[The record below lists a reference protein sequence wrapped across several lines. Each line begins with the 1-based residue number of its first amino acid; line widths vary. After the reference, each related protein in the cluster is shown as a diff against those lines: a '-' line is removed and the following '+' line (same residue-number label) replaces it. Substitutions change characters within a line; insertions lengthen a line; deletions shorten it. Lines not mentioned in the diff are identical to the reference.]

1 MDVTEVFEVLA
12 ISLGLG
18 LLVGIQRER
27 AGSRL
32 GGIRTFPL
40 VAVLGTVAGLLAIEM
55 GSGGTWVIAAG
66 LLGVVALSAVGNQIA
81 MRQDSK
87 REGGITTETALVLMY
102 MLGAYAT
109 VGPRAVVLAVGVVVA
124 VVLHAKGRMHEWAG
138 KLGEKDMRAILLF
151 AAITFVVLPVL
162 PDRTFGPMDVLNPR
176 QIWLMAVL
184 VVGISLGGYVG
195 YKLVGKGAG
204 TVLAGLLGGLI
215 SSTATTVSYARR
227 ARESRDYEKPAVL
240 VIMLASTVVY
250 ARMLTEIFVVAP
262 GFLPVAA
269 RPIGVMMG
277 VSITLSL
284 VVWLSVRTDGGEL
297 PEPEN
302 PTELKPALLFAALY
316 AVVLVAVA
324 AGRRYLGD
332 SGIYA
337 VSSLSGLTDMDAITL
352 STSRLASEGGLDER
366 TAWRAI
372 IVAALSNQVFK
383 LGVIGVL
390 GGRRLFWKLAVLFG
404 VKIVV
409 GIGLLIWMV

>member
-1 MDVTEVFEVLA
+1 VTEVFEVLA

-227 ARESRDYEKPAVL
+227 ARESRVYEKPAVL